1 MSMFT
6 IRRETR
12 LDVAPREALLD
23 EVMGEARF
31 TRTAARLREDRL
43 PAEGLSFVARAS
55 RRLIGAVQLWDI
67 SAGPG
72 RPALLL
78 GPLAVAC
85 DRRNRGVGTAL
96 VHHAIDEARR
106 HGHGLVLLVGDAP
119 YYGRF
124 GFSGEKTQALWLPG
138 PYERHRLLALEL
150 VDGGALDGAR
160 GLLRATGQFAPRPEL
175 PAPVAGALAD
185 HAPVSEPHR
194 SHALLAPQAA

>member
-12 LDVAPREALLD
+12 LDVAPREALLH

-31 TRTAARLREDRL
+31 TRTAARLRENRL
-43 PAEGLSFVARAS
+43 PADGLSFVARAS

-96 VHHAIDEARR
+96 VHHALDEARR
-106 HGHGLVLLVGDAP
+106 SGHGIVLLVGDAP
-119 YYGRF
+119 CYGRF
-124 GFSGEKTQALWLPG
+124 GFSSEKTQALWLPG

-150 VDGGALDGAR
+150 AVGALDGAH
-160 GLLRATGQFAPRPEL
+160 GLVHATGRFAPTPDL
-175 PAPVAGALAD
+175 PALVAEVLAD
-185 HAPVSEPHR
+185 GAPRSQPHR
-194 SHALLAPQAA
+194 NPTLLAPQAA